1 MSSPGKPDLKAGH
14 APAGRNSLIY
24 NMVKQTCRLGNKQ
37 LVWPRGWARPEG
49 WVDLARVGSGRVW
62 VWGAMRDGGSA
73 HPSFSFKYTYYLICW
88 SIDYWANV
96 VNSAIQFP
104 GLPSFFSLLWKFFV
118 FSWMLCACYF
128 WTCCHHANHG
138 HGHWLSFYL
147 VSWWYRNMDDIN
159 ITKP

>member
-37 LVWPRGWARPEG
+37 LVWPRGWARPERVG
-49 WVDLARVGSGRVW
+49 LIWARVGSGRVW

-104 GLPSFFSLLWKFFV
+104 GLPSFFSLLWKFVYV
-118 FSWMLCACYF
+118 FFMDVVRLLFLDVLSSCQSWPWSLIVILP
-128 WTCCHHANHG
+128 G
-138 HGHWLSFYL
+138 VL
-147 VSWWYRNMDDIN
+147 VI
-159 ITKP
+159 